1 MEYILVILAFIC
13 ALTGLAGSVLPALP
27 GPPLSFVGLLLLL
40 LCGGN
45 EIDTST
51 IISTGI
57 IALIITIFDYIAP
70 VWLTKKSGGSK
81 YGTWGAG
88 IGMFV
93 GLFFGVW
100 GIIVFPFAGAF
111 IGELI
116 AEKDTGKALKTAFV
130 SFVAFMLT
138 TGIKF
143 IYCVV
148 MTVLIV
154 TKSWGIIW
162 N

>member
-1 MEYILVILAFIC
+1 MEYILVILALIC
-13 ALTGLAGSVLPALP
+13 ALVGIAGSVLPALP

-40 LCGGN
+40 LCNGN
-45 EIDTST
+45 GIDTYT
-51 IISTGI
+51 IIASGI
-57 IALIITIFDYIAP
+57 VAVAITIFDYIAP
-70 VWLTKKSGGSK
+70 IWLTKKRGGSK

-88 IGMFV
+88 IGMVV
-93 GLFFGVW
+93 GLFFG
-100 GIIVFPFAGAF
+100 IVGMVVGPFVGAF

-116 AEKDTGKALKTAFV
+116 AKRPIDKALETAFF

-143 IYCVV
+143 IYCI
-148 MTVLIV
+148 VLTAIIV
-154 TKSWGIIW
+154 AKSWSIIW

>member
-1 MEYILVILAFIC
+1 MEYILVILALLC
-13 ALTGLAGSVLPALP
+13 AVAGLLGAVLPALP

-40 LCGGN
+40 PCADN
-45 EIDTST
+45 DIETATVIA
-51 IISTGI
+51 TGI
-57 IALIITIFDYIAP
+57 AAAIITVLDYVAP
-70 VWLTKKSGGSK
+70 IWLTKKKGGSK

-93 GLFFGVW
+93 GLFLGPW
-100 GIIVFPFAGAF
+100 GIILGPFAGAF
-111 IGELI
+111 IGELM
-116 AEKDTGKALKTAFV
+116 AKNSTERALTTAFM

-143 IYCVV
+143 IFCVA
-148 MTVLIV
+148 LIV
-154 TKSWGIIW
+154 MIVVEGWKIIW